1 MSSQPVAIA
10 AWLVP
15 IIAFSVCGLTLHVLM
30 QRVTSLPMDHPN
42 ARSLHATPIPR
53 VGGIGIIVAVLVA
66 SMLIQSSSLWLFM
79 LGALILAAVSLLDDY
94 KNLPVHW
101 RLLAHVVVAIACVL
115 MFPSINGVTV
125 FLSILSIVWMTNLY
139 NFMDGADGLAGGMTV
154 IGFGTSS
161 VAAAW
166 AGASDLAVFCAAIAA
181 AALAFLRFN
190 FPPAKIFMG
199 DTGSIPLGFLA
210 AALGVHGVALGYWPV
225 LFPIIIFSPFILD
238 ASVTLLKR
246 GLRGEKIW
254 HAHRE
259 HYYQRLVRMGW
270 SHQKMTLAAYALM
283 LLCAG
288 AGLAYLQK
296 PEWAALLIPSW
307 VASYVLFF
315 VVLDWRWSRLKHEI

>member
-1 MSSQPVAIA
+1 MPSLPVALA
-10 AWLVP
+10 AGLVP
-15 IIAFSVCGLTLHVLM
+15 LIAFSICWLMLAVLM
-30 QRVTSLPMDHPN
+30 QRATRLPMDHPN
-42 ARSLHATPIPR
+42 ARSLHVTPTPR
-53 VGGIGIIVAVLVA
+53 VGGIGMIGAILIASIFIRPPVL
-66 SMLIQSSSLWLFM
+66 WPFM
-79 LGALILAAVSLLDDY
+79 LGALILAAISLLDDY

-101 RLLAHVVVAIACVL
+101 RLFAHIIVAVACVL
-115 MFPSINGVTV
+115 MFPGLNV
-125 FLSILSIVWMTNLY
+125 LSVLGASLAVVWMTNLY
-139 NFMDGADGLAGGMTV
+139 NFMDGADGLAGGMAV
-154 IGFGTSS
+154 MGFGALS

-166 AGASDLAVFCAAIAA
+166 AGASDLAVFCGVIAA

-210 AALGVHGVALGYWPV
+210 ASVGVYGAAQAYWPV
-225 LFPIIIFSPFILD
+225 LFPVIIFSPFILD

-283 LLCAG
+283 LFCTVV
-288 AGLAYLQK
+288 GLAYIQH
-296 PEWAALLIPSW
+296 PELAAFLIPVW
-307 VASYVLFF
+307 LGSYVLIFIT
-315 VVLDWRWSRLKHEI
+315 LDLRWSHMKHEI